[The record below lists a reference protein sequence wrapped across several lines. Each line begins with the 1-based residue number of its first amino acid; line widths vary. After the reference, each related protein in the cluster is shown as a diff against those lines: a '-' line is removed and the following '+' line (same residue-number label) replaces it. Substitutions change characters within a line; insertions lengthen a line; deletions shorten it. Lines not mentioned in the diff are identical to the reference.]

1 MKKLILS
8 LVGLSLIGLVIF
20 WARGWRIESGHSEPL
35 PGGGAAVASTAPP
48 RRIISA
54 SGRIESIS
62 EEVAVG
68 AEIPGR
74 VVDLLVEEGA
84 TVSRGATLARLD
96 DAEHRARLA
105 AAEALKRQ
113 REAELQRLRN
123 GARVQERREAV
134 ALLEEARAVVDN
146 MRLESER
153 RKALFRTGDIAREEV
168 ERSERQLMVAQ
179 ARYEAAAER
188 HSLVDS
194 AARVEDIARAT
205 AELAA
210 ADAGVAAARIL
221 LEKTIIRAPLDGVV
235 LRRHLRLGEIVA
247 SVQTGQPTPIFTL
260 ADLSRLRVR
269 AEIDELDVA
278 RIAVDQSAWITI
290 DAYGERRFNGRVAR
304 IGRILGRKTLRTD
317 NPAEKSDTKILETLI
332 DLDPIEDPALRAAGS
347 PQIGLRVNV
356 FVDTGD

>member
-20 WARGWRIESGHSEPL
+20 WVRGWRIESGHSEPL
-35 PGGGAAVASTAPP
+35 PGGQAAIASTAPP

-74 VVDLLVEEGA
+74 VVNLLVEEGA
-84 TVSRGATLARLD
+84 AVRRGATLARLD

-105 AAEALKRQ
+105 AAEALKQQ

-123 GARVQERREAV
+123 GARVQERREAL

-153 RKALFRTGDIAREEV
+153 RKALFQTGDIAREEV
-168 ERSERQLMVAQ
+168 ERAERQLAVAR
-179 ARYEAAAER
+179 ARYEAAVER

-194 AARVEDIARAT
+194 AARVEDVARAT

-317 NPAEKSDTKILETLI
+317 NPAEKNDTKILETLI
-332 DLDPIEDPALRAAGS
+332 DLDPIDDPALRAASS